1 MGLRLAGESKTLA
14 WGFAMAPHRLR
25 AQVHVDVCCAV
36 ASIPC
41 SLVVTCWERADLW
54 AVVCV
59 VFYHFPKCVP
69 VSIRIK
75 GEVGAVQLV

>member
-1 MGLRLAGESKTLA
+1 MDRFLLLML
-14 WGFAMAPHRLR
+14 F
-25 AQVHVDVCCAV
+25 VDVCCAV

-41 SLVVTCWERADLW
+41 SLVVTCWERADLL

-59 VFYHFPKCVP
+59 VFCHFLKCVL

-75 GEVGAVQLV
+75 GEVGAVKLV